1 VTIKVRL
8 SILNGY
14 MSKWLK
20 IEHFKVL
27 AAILCVS
34 IFVLDLYGGYFS
46 DVFDKAVKIDGF
58 LGLVVMIPMILFW
71 FMWLAGIFISFAI
84 VFSILEFIFSCI
96 KRLVGRGD
104 SKIKNSIDI
113 YTKVS
118 SSVHDEGLLQPT
130 KTSDTQSIPITTE
143 REPIPIPSSIKQSIT
158 TASNFSVEE
167 QKVSTGDE
175 KQRLPVPRKVDWDS
189 VQKARKQTGDFGEM
203 LVVEYEKAVLLKS
216 GESDLSTKVELVAN
230 KNLGYDVLSKFSDG
244 NNKYIE
250 VKAFAGSKAHNF
262 VVTRNELDFLKE
274 NPDSSYVYMVINC
287 DTEPEILM
295 TSARQFFKLNLK
307 PSVFKITL

>member
-1 VTIKVRL
+1 
-8 SILNGY
+8 

-20 IEHFKVL
+20 IEHLKIL
-27 AAILCVS
+27 AVILCVS

-96 KRLVGRGD
+96 KRLAGRED
-104 SKIKNSIDI
+104 SKIKNSVDI

-118 SSVHDEGLLQPT
+118 SSVHDEGLLRPT

>member
-1 VTIKVRL
+1 
-8 SILNGY
+8 

-20 IEHFKVL
+20 IEHLKIL
-27 AAILCVS
+27 AVILCVS

-58 LGLVVMIPMILFW
+58 LGLVVIIPMILFW
-71 FMWLAGIFISFAI
+71 FMWLAGIFISFAT
-84 VFSILEFIFSCI
+84 VFSILGFIFSCI

-104 SKIKNSIDI
+104 SKIENSIDI

-118 SSVHDEGLLQPT
+118 SSVHDAEILQPT
-130 KTSDTQSIPITTE
+130 KTLDTQSIPVTTE
-143 REPIPIPSSIKQSIT
+143 RESIPIPSSIKQSIT

-203 LVVEYEKAVLLKS
+203 LVIEYEKAILLKS
-216 GESDLSTKVELVAN
+216 GESDLSTKVELVASR
-230 KNLGYDVLSKFSDG
+230 NLGYDVLSKFSDG
-244 NNKYIE
+244 SNKYIE

>member
-1 VTIKVRL
+1 
-8 SILNGY
+8 

-20 IEHFKVL
+20 IKHLKIL
-27 AAILCVS
+27 AVILYVS
-34 IFVLDLYGGYFS
+34 IFVLDLCGGYFS
-46 DVFDKAVKIDGF
+46 DAFDKAIKIDGF
-58 LGLVVMIPMILFW
+58 LGFVVVIPMILLW
-71 FMWLAGIFISFAI
+71 FMWLAGIFFSFAI
-84 VFSILEFIFSCI
+84 VFFILEFIFSCI
-96 KRLVGRGD
+96 KKLSGRRD
-104 SKIKNSIDI
+104 SKNENSVDM

-118 SSVHDEGLLQPT
+118 SLVYDEELLLPV
-130 KTSDTQSIPITTE
+130 KTLNIQSIPITIE
-143 REPIPIPSSIKQSIT
+143 RESIPTPSPIKQSIT

-167 QKVSTGDE
+167 QEISAEEE
-175 KQRLPVPRKVDWDS
+175 KERLSVPRKVDWDS
-189 VQKARKQTGDFGEM
+189 VQKARKQTGDFGEI
-203 LVVEYEKAVLLKS
+203 LVVEYEKAILLKS
-216 GESDLSTKVELVAN
+216 GKSDLSTKVELVSS

-244 NNKYIE
+244 SNKYIE

-262 VVTRNELDFLKE
+262 IVTRNELDFLKE